1 MLDGLWRLLLN
12 RESLFGIHGHDKLYT
27 RIDGWCE
34 RRESLMPS
42 GQRVPIGKKGCS
54 WTKFLVK

>member
-27 RIDGWCE
+27 RIDGWCD
-34 RRESLMPS
+34 SV
-42 GQRVPIGKKGCS
+42 RVWCHHGNGYR
-54 WTKFLVK
+54 